1 MLKRLFHRKQKQPVV
16 TPPLAQKAS
25 PKTKKAIKFFNDEI
39 PATEL
44 LEDNK
49 SKKFVHSGYEKTL
62 YDKFFEQ
69 FESKDFWGTLAL
81 IVTGVFITAVIYW
94 GFNQ

>member
-1 MLKRLFHRKQKQPVV
+1 MLKRLFHRKKKPVIALTV
-16 TPPLAQKAS
+16 SPKAS
-25 PKTKKAIKFFNDEI
+25 PKTKKAVRFFNDEI

-49 SKKFVHSGYEKTL
+49 SKKFVHSGYEKTM

-69 FESKDFWGTLAL
+69 FESKDFWGTMAL
-81 IVTGVFITAVIYW
+81 IVTGVFITAMIYW